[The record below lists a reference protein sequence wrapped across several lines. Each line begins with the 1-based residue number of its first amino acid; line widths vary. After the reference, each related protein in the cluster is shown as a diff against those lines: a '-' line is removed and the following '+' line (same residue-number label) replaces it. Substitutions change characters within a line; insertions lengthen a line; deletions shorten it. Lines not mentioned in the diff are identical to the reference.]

1 MLSKKEIIC
10 PNNLLEIA
18 KKKGPAPGDANAYS
32 KPSKNTNFVRNMMG
46 EKVNVNRAKDRIE
59 REKDRDAKKH
69 DRMMDRARTADV
81 RKKNRETKPVETNEA
96 SFADKS
102 KKSGISVGTLKK
114 VYARGV
120 AAHRTGGHRPGTS
133 PEQWGHG
140 RVNAFIRKKKQ
151 GGLNHDKDLA

>member
-1 MLSKKEIIC
+1 MARRHDSRADKARMRDTKAANMGVNEYG
-10 PNNLLEIA
+10 
-18 KKKGPAPGDANAYS
+18 GPPISRKAYLKQ
-32 KPSKNTNFVRNMMG
+32 KPM
-46 EKVNVNRAKDRIE
+46 EEDKDL
-59 REKDRDAKKH
+59 
-69 DRMMDRARTADV
+69 
-81 RKKNRETKPVETNEA
+81 
-96 SFADKS
+96 SFAAKS
-102 KKSGISVGTLKK
+102 KKSGISVATLKK

>member
-1 MLSKKEIIC
+1 MKKILIY
-10 PNNLLEIA
+10 L
-18 KKKGPAPGDANAYS
+18 KKK
-32 KPSKNTNFVRNMMG
+32 KN
-46 EKVNVNRAKDRIE
+46 KNV
-59 REKDRDAKKH
+59 KK
-69 DRMMDRARTADV
+69 
-81 RKKNRETKPVETNEA
+81 
-96 SFADKS
+96 
-102 KKSGISVGTLKK
+102 TLKK